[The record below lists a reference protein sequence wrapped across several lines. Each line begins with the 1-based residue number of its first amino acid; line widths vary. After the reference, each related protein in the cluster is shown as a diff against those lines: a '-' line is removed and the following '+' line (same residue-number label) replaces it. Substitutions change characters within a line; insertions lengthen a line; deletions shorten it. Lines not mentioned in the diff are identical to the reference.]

1 MVRPCDVVLF
11 LSLSPYSVIIV
22 SYSLIIVQYPLTI
35 VSYSLIIVPYS
46 LIFMPYSIIIVA
58 FIVIFFCHY
67 VLSSDHYVISHSLH
81 ASFLQGTSS
90 FEGFKSQSEAFLHYA
105 KQKGVTVVACEGAF
119 EGYEPDDSMAMDE
132 HKLLL
137 SNTEP
142 TTVAKAVKK
151 RVVKKITAAAISLSA
166 FKPIS
171 IIDS

>member
-1 MVRPCDVVLF
+1 MLCCIF
-11 LSLSPYSVIIV
+11 SYHCVI
-22 SYSLIIVQYPLTI
+22 LIDYCAIFMQ
-35 VSYSLIIVPYS
+35 YSLIIVPYS

-58 FIVIFFCHY
+58 FIDYCAMFFYHY
-67 VLSSDHYVISHSLH
+67 VLSFDHYVISHSLH
-81 ASFLQGTSS
+81 TSFLKGTSS